1 MRSAICRRIFVVNR
15 SPLALANEGETL
27 RAYRC
32 ESHEVENVAD
42 ILVGGPGPP
51 SVPGSPGTNA
61 PAGRA
66 ILSQAVRKDG
76 ESVAAPAVRR

>member
-1 MRSAICRRIFVVNR
+1 MNR

-42 ILVGGPGPP
+42 ILVGGPGRDLTALSTRVARNERSCRSGDP
-51 SVPGSPGTNA
+51 VPGCQEG
-61 PAGRA
+61 
-66 ILSQAVRKDG
+66 LRKDG